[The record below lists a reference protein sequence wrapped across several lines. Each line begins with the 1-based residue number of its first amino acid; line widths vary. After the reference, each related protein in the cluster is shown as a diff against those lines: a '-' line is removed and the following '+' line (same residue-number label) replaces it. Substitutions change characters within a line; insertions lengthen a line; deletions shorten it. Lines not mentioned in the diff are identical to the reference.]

1 MVASTTLA
9 TPAKDPVFSPQAV
22 VFRGDGEPKTSEL
35 MVRSLAEIAD
45 GTGIEA
51 DNYSLGG
58 AVEQVE
64 KRMAEI
70 LGKEAAVFM
79 PTGTL
84 ANHLAIRSQC
94 GSRQRAIVQ
103 EQSHIYHD
111 IGDCV
116 QQLSGIN
123 LIPLAHERPYFR
135 LEEVKA
141 AVETSVSGRVL
152 TPVGA
157 LAIESPPSGVS
168 TVR

>member
-1 MVASTTLA
+1 MVASTALA
-9 TPAKDPVFSPQAV
+9 APADKSADPSRAV
-22 VFRGDGEPKTSEL
+22 VFRGDGEPKTPEL
-35 MVRSLAEIAD
+35 MVRRLAEIAD
-45 GTGIEA
+45 GVGIEA

-58 AVEQVE
+58 VVEEVE
-64 KRMAEI
+64 KRLAAI

-84 ANHLAIRSQC
+84 ANHLAIRNQC
-94 GSRQRAIVQ
+94 GRGLRAIVQ

-123 LIPLAHERPYFR
+123 LIPLAQEQPYFR

-157 LAIESPPSGVS
+157 HW
-168 TVR
+168 